1 MSEDIHTFEE
11 TLKEHGM
18 DACSMTWEALATNCL
33 NKEVSG
39 KTLKRG
45 MEIKEY
51 YKYIACFYG
60 WVDNKLAKK
69 RVEHSKASLEQR
81 PEKKH

>member
-1 MSEDIHTFEE
+1 
-11 TLKEHGM
+11 
-18 DACSMTWEALATNCL
+18 
-33 NKEVSG
+33 
-39 KTLKRG
+39 

-60 WVDNKLAKK
+60 WVDNKLAKE